1 MIKKNSINL
10 INITYVMLLIFL
22 VLNLLSIN
30 NNNINRSVDSFVLF
44 TFLLIMCIS
53 LFEIIKDKTPYSLN
67 KTFWY
72 YNLIFNF
79 FAPII
84 QYLTNYN
91 MWSYK
96 LESNLYL
103 STNIM
108 LLFSFLIYKLV
119 YKSVNKKDININNS
133 FLLKIPSVYLAIMF
147 ILSITCYG
155 LAVSQVGFFGM
166 LSRAENSYHFFN
178 DSTINTIIT
187 HLIKCIPVYT
197 FLLFFLK
204 NRKLNFWSITMLIII
219 LMLNFPTSTT
229 RFWMGAIFIGL
240 FLLMFRKLVNKAR
253 VYDILMLVI
262 FTIFFPMLYAF
273 KFNDIEYFLDNGF
286 ELESIVE
293 SYNSVDYDAYSI
305 ISRTISYVDSYDIVY
320 GRQFFGSVFFLIPRS
335 IWPSKPYPSGELVVS
350 AQGQSYTNVSCPF
363 VAEGYLNFG
372 ILGIVIFQVI
382 LSLVCTKLDQI
393 YWTKNNKSIYLK
405 ILYPFLMGFLIYF
418 LRGALHPAV
427 VYLFCFCIP
436 ILFIY
441 FISVIKSLRGKLV
454 C

>member
-119 YKSVNKKDININNS
+119 YKS
-133 FLLKIPSVYLAIMF
+133 
-147 ILSITCYG
+147 
-155 LAVSQVGFFGM
+155 
-166 LSRAENSYHFFN
+166 
-178 DSTINTIIT
+178 
-187 HLIKCIPVYT
+187 
-197 FLLFFLK
+197 
-204 NRKLNFWSITMLIII
+204 
-219 LMLNFPTSTT
+219 
-229 RFWMGAIFIGL
+229 
-240 FLLMFRKLVNKAR
+240 
-253 VYDILMLVI
+253 
-262 FTIFFPMLYAF
+262 
-273 KFNDIEYFLDNGF
+273 
-286 ELESIVE
+286 
-293 SYNSVDYDAYSI
+293 
-305 ISRTISYVDSYDIVY
+305 
-320 GRQFFGSVFFLIPRS
+320 
-335 IWPSKPYPSGELVVS
+335 ELV
-350 AQGQSYTNVSCPF
+350 
-363 VAEGYLNFG
+363 
-372 ILGIVIFQVI
+372 
-382 LSLVCTKLDQI
+382 
-393 YWTKNNKSIYLK
+393 
-405 ILYPFLMGFLIYF
+405 
-418 LRGALHPAV
+418 
-427 VYLFCFCIP
+427 
-436 ILFIY
+436 
-441 FISVIKSLRGKLV
+441 
-454 C
+454 

>member
-1 MIKKNSINL
+1 MIKKSSINF
-10 INITYVMLLIFL
+10 INIAYILLMILLSLNLFSIDKGANLLIEP
-22 VLNLLSIN
+22 
-30 NNNINRSVDSFVLF
+30 FVIL

-53 LFEIIKDKTPYSLN
+53 IFEIFRDKTPYSLN

-91 MWSYK
+91 MWAYK
-96 LESNLYL
+96 IDSKLYL
-103 STNIM
+103 LTNLLI
-108 LLFSFLIYKLV
+108 LFSFLV
-119 YKSVNKKDININNS
+119 YKIVYKGVVKNNLS
-133 FLLKIPSVYLAIMF
+133 YNNEISLKVPNLYLIILF
-147 ILSITCYG
+147 VLSIFCYG
-155 LAVSQVGFFGM
+155 LAIGQVGFFGM
-166 LSRAENSYHFFN
+166 MSRAENSYSFFS
-178 DSTINTIIT
+178 DSTINTIFT

-204 NRKLNFWSITMLIII
+204 KKKLNFWSIILLIVII
-219 LMLNFPTSTT
+219 LLNFPTSTT

-240 FLLMFRKLVNKAR
+240 FLLIFHKFCTIAR
-253 VYDILMLVI
+253 VYDTLILVI
-262 FTIFFPMLYAF
+262 FTLLFPMLYSF
-273 KFNDIEYFLDNGF
+273 KFHDIDYYFENGF
-286 ELESIVE
+286 ELKSIVE

-305 ISRTISYVDSYDIVY
+305 IARTIKYVDDYDIVY
-320 GRQFFGSVFFLIPRS
+320 GKQVFGSVFFLIPRK

-350 AQGQSYTNVSCPF
+350 AQGQNYTNVSCPF
-363 VAEGYLNFG
+363 ISEGYLNFG
-372 ILGIVIFQVI
+372 IFGMILFQIILGLI
-382 LSLVCTKLDQI
+382 CNKLDKI
-393 YWTKNNKSIYLK
+393 YWQKNQKSTYLK

-436 ILFIY
+436 LLFVY
-441 FISVIKSLRGKLV
+441 FINFIKNLRGKIV